1 MTMSL
6 FNVRQFFGTLYQRY
20 MFSLPAIHLSR
31 TQKIFIICF
40 TSGSIL
46 LGGLAQFLKRRR
58 RHPIPPSK
66 RHYRDYKT
74 RLGNIKNAN
83 FDVLSQA
90 SWARRSEASTRS
102 HISDRASLISSVPGG
117 PDNNEKLTPQQYG
130 VLEKSVIACA
140 RNDGKGIYSSGW
152 LETGL
157 EFLRQKRYKLMPFSL
172 TGLEAL
178 EKALYCW
185 EDALT
190 AFSSTLG
197 NDTLALP
204 SKADAAFTHDVQ
216 ELLDMGYQ
224 IQNHAEL
231 LFLDQ
236 HSVLFR
242 NDSEESLDK
251 PSNFGARLFGFRDKA
266 DAASSPESF
275 ESARD
280 GVADLREFEE
290 FSELFPHFEKQ
301 KLYHAAL
308 KQYEDKG
315 IPCRRLHTELVKCG
329 SDVEYLAKVYCLRQ
343 AYTKLFNLP
352 TATAY
357 IVDAGRQVI
366 SDLIMY
372 ADRDPKDYLMYYERM
387 MEFLQEPR
395 NHSIMEEEL
404 TARGVKCMNFYD
416 VLIDFI
422 LLDAFE
428 DVEKPPSSVRAIIQ
442 NRWVSAS
449 FRETAIGTTL
459 WSVLAGKR
467 KMLKYDQGFLAH
479 FYSISEQISPMFIWG
494 FLGSEESLRS
504 TCQYFKEQVI
514 EFLIDIFN
522 FFKVRYTTV
531 DDLAVDILREMKLRV
546 DNINQ
551 RLSLEGC

>member
-20 MFSLPAIHLSR
+20 IFPLPVIHLSR

-40 TSGSIL
+40 TGGSIL

-58 RHPIPPSK
+58 RHPIPPSR

-74 RLGNIKNAN
+74 RLGNVKNAN

-102 HISDRASLISSVPGG
+102 HISDHASLISSVPGG
-117 PDNNEKLTPQQYG
+117 PDNAEKLTPQQYG
-130 VLEKSVIACA
+130 VL
-140 RNDGKGIYSSGW
+140 
-152 LETGL
+152 
-157 EFLRQKRYKLMPFSL
+157 
-172 TGLEAL
+172 GLEAL

-190 AFSSTLG
+190 AFSSTFG

-204 SKADAAFTHDVQ
+204 SKADAEFTHDVQ
-216 ELLDMGYQ
+216 ELLDMVYQ
-224 IQNHAEL
+224 IQSYAEL

-236 HSVLFR
+236 RSVLFR

-251 PSNFGARLFGFRDKA
+251 PSNIGSRIAGLKDRKGN

-290 FSELFPHFEKQ
+290 FSELFPHFERQ

-343 AYTKLFNLP
+343 AYTKLFTLP
-352 TATAY
+352 SAAAY
-357 IVDAGRQVI
+357 IRDVGRQVI

-372 ADRDPKDYLMYYERM
+372 ADRDPKDYLTYYERM
-387 MEFLQEPR
+387 LEFLKEPR

-404 TARGVKCMNFYD
+404 SARGVKCINFYD

-422 LLDAFE
+422 ILDAFE
-428 DVEKPPSSVRAIIQ
+428 DVEKPPPPVRAIVQ

-449 FRETAIGTTL
+449 FRETAIGTAL
-459 WSVLAGKR
+459 WSLLAGKK
-467 KMLKYDQGFLAH
+467 KMLKYEQGFLAH

-504 TCQYFKEQVI
+504 TCHYFREQVI

-531 DDLAVDILREMKLRV
+531 DDLASDILREMKVRV

>member
-1 MTMSL
+1 MSIS
-6 FNVRQFFGTLYQRY
+6 NAHQFLVTLYKRY
-20 MFSLPAIHLSR
+20 IISLPSINLSR
-31 TQKIFIICF
+31 TQKIFIICL
-40 TSGSIL
+40 TGGSLI

-58 RHPIPPSK
+58 RHPLAPS
-66 RHYRDYKT
+66 RRPLRD
-74 RLGNIKNAN
+74 IKQRFTSAKNSN
-83 FDVLSQA
+83 FDALSQV
-90 SWARRSEASTRS
+90 SWARRSEASSRS

-117 PDNNEKLTPQQYG
+117 PDGDARLTPQQYG
-130 VLEKSVIACA
+130 VL
-140 RNDGKGIYSSGW
+140 
-152 LETGL
+152 
-157 EFLRQKRYKLMPFSL
+157 
-172 TGLEAL
+172 GLEAL

-190 AFSSTLG
+190 AFSSSLN

-216 ELLDMGYQ
+216 ELLDLGYQ
-224 IQNHAEL
+224 IQSHAEL
-231 LFLDQ
+231 LFIDQ

-242 NDSEESLDK
+242 NESEESIDK
-251 PSNFGARLFGFRDKA
+251 PSNIATRISGKEKA

-301 KLYHAAL
+301 RLYHAAL
-308 KQYEDKG
+308 KQHEDIG
-315 IPCRRLHTELVKCG
+315 IPCRRLHTELVRCG

-343 AYTKLFNLP
+343 AYTKLFTIP
-352 TATAY
+352 SASAW
-357 IVDAGRQVI
+357 IADIGRQVI

-372 ADRDPKDYLMYYERM
+372 ADRDPKDYLIHYERM
-387 MEFLQEPR
+387 LEFLQESS
-395 NHSIMEEEL
+395 NHSVMEEEL

-428 DVEKPPSSVRAIIQ
+428 EVEKPSSSIRAILQ
-442 NRWVSAS
+442 NRWISAS
-449 FRETAIGTTL
+449 FRETAIGTAVWTMI
-459 WSVLAGKR
+459 VGKR
-467 KMLKYDQGFLAH
+467 RMLKYDKGFLSH
-479 FYSISEQISPMFIWG
+479 FYSISEQISPVLVWG
-494 FLGSEESLRS
+494 FLGPEGSLHS
-504 TCQYFKEQVI
+504 TCQYFRDQVI
-514 EFLIDIFN
+514 EFLVDIFN

-531 DDLAVDILREMKLRV
+531 DNLAEDLLREMKIRV
-546 DNINQ
+546 ENINQ

>member
-58 RHPIPPSK
+58 RHPIAPPK
-66 RHYRDYKT
+66 RQYRDYKT
-74 RLGNIKNAN
+74 RLGNVKNAN

-102 HISDRASLISSVPGG
+102 HISDRVSLISSVPGG
-117 PDNNEKLTPQQYG
+117 PDNDEKLTPQQYG
-130 VLEKSVIACA
+130 VLEEKRNYLRTRGKVYPSDWHWKRNSKSC
-140 RNDGKGIYSSGW
+140 
-152 LETGL
+152 
-157 EFLRQKRYKLMPFSL
+157 
-172 TGLEAL
+172 GLEAL

-190 AFSSTLG
+190 AFSSALG
-197 NDTLALP
+197 NDVLALP
-204 SKADAAFTHDVQ
+204 SKADAAFTQDVQ

-224 IQNHAEL
+224 MQNHAEL

-251 PSNFGARLFGFRDKA
+251 PSNIGTRLSGFRDKA
-266 DAASSPESF
+266 DAASSPDSF

-290 FSELFPHFEKQ
+290 FSELFPHFERQ

-352 TATAY
+352 TAAAY
-357 IVDAGRQVI
+357 IMDVGRQII

-404 TARGVKCMNFYD
+404 AARGVKCMNFYD

-428 DVEKPPSSVRAIIQ
+428 DVEKPPPPVRAIVQ

-449 FRETAIGTTL
+449 FRETAIGTAL
-459 WSVLAGKR
+459 WSLLASKR
-467 KMLKYDQGFLAH
+467 RMLKYQEGFLAH

-504 TCQYFKEQVI
+504 ACHYFREQVI
-514 EFLIDIFN
+514 EFLVDIFN

-531 DDLAVDILREMKLRV
+531 DDLAADILREMKLRA